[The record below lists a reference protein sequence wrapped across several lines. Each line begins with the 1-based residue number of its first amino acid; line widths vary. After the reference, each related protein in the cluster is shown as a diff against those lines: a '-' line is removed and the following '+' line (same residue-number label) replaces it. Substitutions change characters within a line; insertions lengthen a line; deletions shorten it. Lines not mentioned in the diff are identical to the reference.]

1 MTVGGEGGGGG
12 GGGGGRGPMTD
23 VAADNT
29 TRFFALLR
37 AFLGL
42 IFTFLLVRNDCT
54 HVLT

>member
-1 MTVGGEGGGGG
+1 
-12 GGGGGRGPMTD
+12 MTD
-23 VAADNT
+23 VAADDT